1 MHRPGSPQSRPAERQ
16 EGPPPRWDLI
26 AAIAVGGVLGAEARY
41 GLSLAIPHSDRQFPW
56 STVVVNITGC
66 LLIGVLTALL
76 RERPARHRLTRPFL
90 GVGVL
95 GGYTTYSSFAVEVQR
110 LLLHHRP
117 LIALGYVVITTAGCA
132 GAVGLSSA
140 LTSRFTE
147 SGRGRRRTAS
157 ADPR

>member
-1 MHRPGSPQSRPAERQ
+1 MHGPGSPESRPAERQ
-16 EGPPPRWDLI
+16 EGPPLRWDLI

-66 LLIGVLTALL
+66 LLIGVLMVLL
-76 RERPARHRLTRPFL
+76 RERPAPHRLTRPFL

-140 LTSRFTE
+140 LTSRFTPA
-147 SGRGRRRTAS
+147 GRGRRRTA
-157 ADPR
+157 AAGPR